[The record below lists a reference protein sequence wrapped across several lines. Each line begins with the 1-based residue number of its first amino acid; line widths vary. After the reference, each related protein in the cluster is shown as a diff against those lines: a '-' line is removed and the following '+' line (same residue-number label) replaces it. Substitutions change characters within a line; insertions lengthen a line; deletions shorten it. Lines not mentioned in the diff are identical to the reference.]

1 MLDLSEF
8 FLTIYDPRVDRTK
21 KHSLCKIIGLGVY
34 GSITGANSW
43 ESIEIVCE
51 ERQEDLAKIMDLEN
65 GIPSHD
71 TFQRVFSRLDP
82 KSFADGVA
90 AWMKSFLSLDSE
102 TKVHYAIDGKT
113 LRKSFDTANEQS
125 AFHTLN
131 AFIVDNLTIIRHE
144 VGTKKDSEI
153 SMIPKLLSKL
163 DLKNAIVSIDAI
175 GCQKNII
182 KQIRKKKGD
191 YLIALKAN
199 QLKLLEETK
208 SYFEYATQN
217 TLDEATYSI
226 HQTTDKG
233 HGRIENRSY
242 FCLDTKHF
250 PLEYAKDF
258 ADIATII
265 QVSRTREKN
274 GEQSFEKQYYISSL
288 ECNAKQLG
296 DVIRGHWAIENS
308 LHYVLDVTYCEDDNR
323 TRKDHAPANF
333 SLLRKVALSFINL
346 RKDKKLSQKKA
357 RLKASLNHSYAIFLL
372 TGREV
377 KKI

>member
-1 MLDLSEF
+1 MLIYFILVKEFRMLDLSEF

-82 KSFADGVA
+82 KSFADGVSV
-90 AWMKSFLSLDSE
+90 WMQTFVALNPDIKQHIAL
-102 TKVHYAIDGKT
+102 DGKA
-113 LRKSFDTANEQS
+113 LKKSFDTANEQS
-125 AFHTLN
+125 ALHTLN
-131 AFIVDNLTIIRHE
+131 AFVVDNLTILRHE

-153 SMIPKLLSKL
+153 TMIPELLSKL
-163 DLKNAIVSIDAI
+163 DLRNAIVSIDAI

-199 QLKLLEETK
+199 QPNLYEEIK
-208 SYFEYATQN
+208 SYFEYAKQN
-217 TLDEATYSI
+217 TLDETTYSI
-226 HQTTDKG
+226 HQTTEKG

-250 PLEYAKDF
+250 PWNMVKS
-258 ADIATII
+258 
-265 QVSRTREKN
+265 SRISQQSFKCHAREK
-274 GEQSFEKQYYISSL
+274 
-288 ECNAKQLG
+288 
-296 DVIRGHWAIENS
+296 
-308 LHYVLDVTYCEDDNR
+308 
-323 TRKDHAPANF
+323 
-333 SLLRKVALSFINL
+333 
-346 RKDKKLSQKKA
+346 KKGNNP
-357 RLKASLNHSYAIFLL
+357 LKNNIILA
-372 TGREV
+372 V
-377 KKI
+377 